1 MNANPQKSRRKSI
14 KFEPTIP
21 KKLREARFFFNHMR
35 QSAGSTRLDQE
46 HEHFE
51 FYLSAFLSAARS
63 VTSFFEHNQK
73 AWWSQWRA
81 NMSPDDRQLLNRMRT
96 QRDNEVHEEGADVA
110 HRIEE
115 VPLSKIETA
124 SALHAA
130 YAPFFGEP
138 WGDVA
143 SRLEGLLL

>member
-1 MNANPQKSRRKSI
+1 
-14 KFEPTIP
+14 
-21 KKLREARFFFNHMR
+21 
-35 QSAGSTRLDQE
+35 
-46 HEHFE
+46 
-51 FYLSAFLSAARS
+51 
-63 VTSFFEHNQK
+63 
-73 AWWSQWRA
+73 
-81 NMSPDDRQLLNRMRT
+81 MSPDDRQLLNRMRT